1 MSESF
6 WMVVYIETKLN
17 RYFSNSWGI
26 YNMKENG
33 CIDNRKGYKWIMDIK
48 IAITNLYLSI
58 AVIVSSRR
66 YIVRGLRVVVAI
78 KPTRKSANVA
88 IMYSQC
94 WRSSRNSIE
103 SNERQRPPEIRS
115 AYEYVISVPVIIVG
129 LRINK
134 TRKFCRLCFTRFFHY
149 YAPFSPVN
157 RIGI

>member
-6 WMVVYIETKLN
+6 WMVVYTESKLN

-33 CIDNRKGYKWIMDIK
+33 CIGTKAEKNCNYK
-48 IAITNLYLSI
+48 SI
-58 AVIVSSRR
+58 LINSSDRVSSRR
-66 YIVRGLRVVVAI
+66 YIVRGLRVVVTI

-94 WRSSRNSIE
+94 WRSSRNCVE
-103 SNERQRPPEIRS
+103 SNDRQRPPEIRS